1 MRRALSCGSAGSFE
15 AKIEMKILL
24 STPGTI
30 AMARRAAS
38 AAHAVGSESQSIP
51 RQLDEPGSC
60 CPDFDTNEK
69 LARTSRF
76 SHVRRGDVTPR
87 RKQCQSL
94 PVLACSASFVIIA
107 RRSSNAA
114 R

>member
-1 MRRALSCGSAGSFE
+1 MRRALSCGSAGNFE

-38 AAHAVGSESQSIP
+38 AVHAVGSESQSIP

-60 CPDFDTNEK
+60 PPTLMRSRSLRDHP
-69 LARTSRF
+69 ASRTSRAMTTRDTGINV
-76 SHVRRGDVTPR
+76 SLRRCWCAV
-87 RKQCQSL
+87 QAL
-94 PVLACSASFVIIA
+94 
-107 RRSSNAA
+107 
-114 R
+114 